1 MEVSETF
8 EEVTNNEFV
17 QKFSALNITYTD
29 DDIKN
34 LMSCDGPGYE
44 HLDNQGIVSLVSGN
58 YKKETDEDV
67 EDDNDVNIHKNIH
80 SLPVKQWR
88 K

>member
-1 MEVSETF
+1 
-8 EEVTNNEFV
+8 
-17 QKFSALNITYTD
+17 
-29 DDIKN
+29 
-34 LMSCDGPGYE
+34 MSCDGSDYE